1 MITRAISGAV
11 YVAAI
16 VICILLGQWTFIA
29 LSLLLA
35 IAGLAEFYRLANGN
49 RRERPVTLY
58 VDIAGGILLILGL
71 SSSAMRVVADPF
83 GISPLPQITYF
94 LPYLAYL
101 LARPVMQLYTKE
113 QSPLTN
119 IAVSYMG
126 QVYIALPLGLM
137 NCIYSQYGT
146 PHIVLAMFIMI
157 WVNDTGAYLV
167 GRTFGRHRLF
177 ERLSPKKSWEGFW
190 GGLAFTIASAVVM
203 KCIFPAYFPTLSVA
217 QMVGLAAVVTLFATW
232 GDLTES
238 LIKRTLHVKDSGT
251 VMPGHGGI
259 LDRID
264 SLLLVAPATLLY
276 LLLI

>member
-16 VICILLGQWTFIA
+16 VTCILLGQWTFIA

-35 IAGLAEFYRLANGN
+35 IAGMTEFYRLANGN
-49 RRERPVTLY
+49 IGERPATLY
-58 VDIAGGILLILGL
+58 VDIAGGILLVLGL
-71 SSSAMRVVADPF
+71 SSSSMRAVADPV
-83 GISPLPQITYF
+83 GLSPLPQITYF

-101 LARPVMQLYTKE
+101 LVRPVMQLYTKE

-119 IAVSYMG
+119 IAFSYMG
-126 QVYIALPLGLM
+126 QAYVALPLGLM

-157 WVNDTGAYLV
+157 WLNDTGAYLV
-167 GRTFGRHRLF
+167 GRAFGRHRLF

-190 GGLAFTIASAVVM
+190 GGLAFTIGAALLM
-203 KCIFPAYFPTLSVA
+203 KCLFPSYFPMLSVA
-217 QMVGLAAVVTLFATW
+217 QMAGLAAIVTLFATW